1 MSPRRIS
8 VALIALTI
16 IVLGLTACASP
27 PTAAPTT
34 APAVFITVTDDAGR
48 QVTLKGLPTRIVSLA
63 PSNTEVLYA
72 LGLGD
77 RVVGVT
83 EYCDYPPEAK
93 QKPKIGG
100 FANIDLEKVI
110 GLDPDLVLATNIHA
124 GAVVSELQKR
134 GVTVVVVEPKNV
146 DDVLAKIAFVGKLTG
161 KSDNATRLTAQLK
174 NRIDAVTA
182 KVTAAKTKPRVFYEI
197 DKSLYT
203 VGPGSFID
211 DMITKAGGLNIAA
224 DAKGA
229 YTQLSPEAIIAKD
242 PQVILLGDI
251 NFGESPESVKARPGW
266 ANISAVRNGRVIPI
280 ADENVVSRPGPRIV
294 EGLELIARALY
305 PELFQ

>member
-266 ANISAVRNGRVIPI
+266 ANISAVKNGRVIPI

>member
-1 MSPRRIS
+1 MSTRRIS
-8 VALIALTI
+8 VALTALTI

-110 GLDPDLVLATNIHA
+110 GLDPDLVLATSIHA
-124 GAVVSELQKR
+124 KTVVSELEKR
-134 GVTVVVVEPKNV
+134 GITVVVVEPKNV

-161 KSDNATRLTAQLK
+161 TSENANKLTTQLK
-174 NRIDAVTA
+174 SRIDAVTG
-182 KVTAAKTKPRVFYEI
+182 KVATAKTKPRVFYEI
-197 DKSLYT
+197 DKTLFT
-203 VGPGSFID
+203 PGPGSFID
-211 DMITKAGGLNIAA
+211 DMITKAGGRKHRRRRQGRLYA
-224 DAKGA
+224 
-229 YTQLSPEAIIAKD
+229 TQSRSDHRQRP
-242 PQVILLGDI
+242 PGHPLG
-251 NFGESPESVKARPGW
+251 RY
-266 ANISAVRNGRVIPI
+266 
-280 ADENVVSRPGPRIV
+280 
-294 EGLELIARALY
+294 ELWRIARKCQGAAGLVKHQRGQKRTHHSDCRRKCCLASRSRALSKDWN
-305 PELFQ
+305 

>member
-266 ANISAVRNGRVIPI
+266 ANISAVKNGRVIPI
-280 ADENVVSRPGPRIV
+280 ADENIVSRPGPRIV

-305 PELFQ
+305 PELFK

>member
-1 MSPRRIS
+1 MSTRRIS
-8 VALIALTI
+8 VALTALTI

-110 GLDPDLVLATNIHA
+110 GLDPHLVLATSIHA
-124 GAVVSELQKR
+124 KTVVPELEKR
-134 GVTVVVVEPKNV
+134 GITIVVVEPNNV
-146 DDVLAKIAFVGKLTG
+146 DDVLTKITFVGELTG
-161 KSDNATRLTAQLK
+161 ASENANRLTTQLK
-174 NRIDAVTA
+174 SRIDAVTG
-182 KVTAAKTKPRVFYEI
+182 KVATAKTKPRVFYEI
-197 DKSLYT
+197 DKTLFT
-203 VGPGSFID
+203 PGPGSFID

-224 DAKGA
+224 DAKGPYA
-229 YTQLSPEAIIAKD
+229 QLGPEATIAKD
-242 PQVILLGDI
+242 PQVILLGDM

-266 ANISAVRNGRVIPI
+266 ANISAVKNGRVIPI
-280 ADENVVSRPGPRIV
+280 ADENIVSRPGPRIV

-305 PELFQ
+305 PELFK